1 MRAAVPTGDFRRVS
15 ARRPCSSPIA
25 RPPQGGS
32 RVGDRRQVR
41 NTVACYNFE
50 LLLGRQRTSKR
61 RALVQV
67 SEVYEGTSA
76 VACPRESLREARSTA
91 HPSAEI
97 SFRICVRFVTVCEES

>member
-1 MRAAVPTGDFRRVS
+1 MGDFRRVL
-15 ARRPCSSPIA
+15 ARPCSSPIA
-25 RPPQGGS
+25 RTQQGRS
-32 RVGDRRQVR
+32 RVGERRQVR

-76 VACPRESLREARSTA
+76 VACPREALREARSTA
-91 HPSAEI
+91 HPSAEML
-97 SFRICVRFVTVCEES
+97 FPNLRGFCNRL

>member
-1 MRAAVPTGDFRRVS
+1 MGDFRRVS
-15 ARRPCSSPIA
+15 ARPCSSPIA

-61 RALVQV
+61 DALVQV

-97 SFRICVRFVTVCEES
+97 QFPNLRAVFVTVCEES